1 MKRKTDH
8 RTMQPVQFVQAL
20 TALGWK
26 QTDFV
31 RRTGLTKGTVSRWA
45 TGQSPIPLWVGEYLG
60 ALQELAAVHARY
72 VKPLKASDLAHANEG
87 ESSDVGG
94 TGR

>member
-8 RTMQPVQFVQAL
+8 RTMQPEQFAQAL
-20 TALGWK
+20 TELGWK

-45 TGQSPIPLWVGEYLG
+45 TGQVPIPLWAGEYLG

-72 VKPLKASDLAHANEG
+72 VKPLKASDLAKANQEELPDSG
-87 ESSDVGG
+87 DN
-94 TGR
+94 GR

>member
-8 RTMQPVQFVQAL
+8 RTLTAEQFAQAL

-31 RRTGLTKGTVSRWA
+31 RRTGLTTGTVSRWA
-45 TGQSPIPLWVGEYLG
+45 TGQVPIPLWAGEYLG
-60 ALQELAAVHARY
+60 VMQELAALHEKF
-72 VKPLKASDLAHANEG
+72 VKPRKAFPVDVKGNEP
-87 ESSDVGG
+87 VQ
-94 TGR
+94 